1 MTCIF
6 QHNTRRFFQSFHIT
20 FTGRTVD
27 HTCLTE
33 TTASNAASLD
43 LKSYTVLCCL
53 NVRNNR
59 CLHSTIFFLHIN
71 DQLFLNLL
79 RNIIHRRCKGCDR
92 TIFFIGNFI
101 ERRNI
106 NSRNLSCCQKKI
118 LPAASSLFIGLVSI
132 KKCIINSFSLSN
144 IEQVK
149 KRCQWLRIIRTGT
162 ATDHN
167 REILTTVCALQRDT
181 TEIQYLEDIGVA
193 HFVPNR
199 NSKKIK
205 IPDRFLGL
213 QCKQRDLLLP
223 HHLIQI
229 RPWRKETFTP
239 YVLSLVEHVIEDH
252 HAQV

>member
-1 MTCIF
+1 MSCIF
-6 QHNTRRFFQSFHIT
+6 QHDTRRFLQSLHIT
-20 FTGRTVD
+20 FTGRTID
-27 HTCLTE
+27 HTCLAE
-33 TTASNAASLD
+33 TTASNASSLD
-43 LKSYTVLCCL
+43 LKSYTILCCL
-53 NVRNNR
+53 NVRNDR
-59 CLHSTIFFLHIN
+59 CLHSTIFLFHIN
-71 DQLFLNLL
+71 DQLFLDLL
-79 RNIIHRRCKGCDR
+79 RNTIRRRCKGCDR

-106 NSRNLSCCQKKI
+106 NSRNLSCCQKEI
-118 LPAASSLFIGLVSI
+118 SPAAASLFIGLVCI
-132 KKCIINSFSLSN
+132 KKCIINSFPFSD
-144 IEQVK
+144 IKHIK
-149 KRCQWLRIIRTGT
+149 KRCQRLRIIRTGT

-181 TEIQYLEDIGVA
+181 TEIQYLQNIGVA

-213 QCKQRDLLLP
+213 QCKQRNLLLP

-229 RPWRKETFTP
+229 RPWRKETLTP
-239 YVLSLVEHVIEDH
+239 YILTLVEHVIEDH

>member
-1 MTCIF
+1 M
-6 QHNTRRFFQSFHIT
+6 
-20 FTGRTVD
+20 
-27 HTCLTE
+27 
-33 TTASNAASLD
+33 
-43 LKSYTVLCCL
+43 
-53 NVRNNR
+53 RNNR

-118 LPAASSLFIGLVSI
+118 LPAASILFIGLVRI

-149 KRCQWLRIIRTGT
+149 KRCQRLRIIRTGT

-167 REILTTVCALQRDT
+167 REILTTVYALQRDT
-181 TEIQYLEDIGVA
+181 TEIQYLQNIGVA
-193 HFVPNR
+193 HFVPDR

-213 QCKQRDLLLP
+213 QCK
-223 HHLIQI
+223 
-229 RPWRKETFTP
+229 
-239 YVLSLVEHVIEDH
+239 
-252 HAQV
+252 